1 MRWSLL
7 PRLLVSGLRAQRILK
22 VGAATALLMAPLFQ
36 FKRTA
41 RASTVHLQLPTIL
54 QQADVLYKEDKMR
67 EGLQLLE
74 PHESMGEAEV
84 LWRLARFCY
93 KVGKFHSSEKKQ
105 SRKMAERAVKYA
117 EDSVEADDGN
127 FACHKWLGI
136 VISHM
141 TEFLGYKER
150 IRKAFEIKDCFLK
163 AIELNQ
169 KDATCKHL
177 LGQWCYAIVD
187 VPWYQRQ
194 FAIVFFAT
202 PPTSSF
208 EEALSYFQAAE
219 QIEPGFYST
228 NWLYL
233 GQTHLKLGQKE
244 EARRWLLL
252 AAGIESTRGDD
263 VESREKAAKLLKTL

>member
-1 MRWSLL
+1 
-7 PRLLVSGLRAQRILK
+7 
-22 VGAATALLMAPLFQ
+22 
-36 FKRTA
+36 
-41 RASTVHLQLPTIL
+41 
-54 QQADVLYKEDKMR
+54 MR

-150 IRKAFEIKDCFLK
+150 IRKAFEIKDCFLVRLICVWKWIPNTNVICPLQK

-177 LGQWCYAIVD
+177 LGQW
-187 VPWYQRQ
+187 
-194 FAIVFFAT
+194 
-202 PPTSSF
+202 
-208 EEALSYFQAAE
+208 
-219 QIEPGFYST
+219 
-228 NWLYL
+228 L
-233 GQTHLKLGQKE
+233 GKCLEFPMEVQQGLFGHISGVM
-244 EARRWLLL
+244 R
-252 AAGIESTRGDD
+252 
-263 VESREKAAKLLKTL
+263 